1 MKIIR
6 SLHKFLE
13 SLQNLDF
20 IGLFLIRLYLFNV
33 MWFAGIG
40 KIESIDKF
48 SGWLGT
54 LGVPFP
60 EIMTWMVIL
69 TEAGGAA
76 LLLMGLFVRWVTVP
90 MIITMFFAGYLVHI
104 DNGWSHE
111 NNGIE
116 FAAIYALMLLIL
128 LLSGG
133 GKYLSFD
140 YWVSSKK

>member
-6 SLHKFLE
+6 FLHKFLE

-48 SGWLGT
+48 SGWLAT

-76 LLLMGLFVRWVTVP
+76 L
-90 MIITMFFAGYLVHI
+90 
-104 DNGWSHE
+104 
-111 NNGIE
+111 
-116 FAAIYALMLLIL
+116 
-128 LLSGG
+128 
-133 GKYLSFD
+133 
-140 YWVSSKK
+140 

>member
-48 SGWLGT
+48 SGWLT
-54 LGVPFP
+54 
-60 EIMTWMVIL
+60 T
-69 TEAGGAA
+69 
-76 LLLMGLFVRWVTVP
+76 
-90 MIITMFFAGYLVHI
+90 
-104 DNGWSHE
+104 
-111 NNGIE
+111 
-116 FAAIYALMLLIL
+116 
-128 LLSGG
+128 
-133 GKYLSFD
+133 
-140 YWVSSKK
+140 